1 MTEDLEQIAMEN
13 KVVVRDLMKVYK
25 RGMKEIIALRGMDFE
40 VKRGEFL
47 SIIGPSGSGKST
59 LMKMIGALDK
69 PTAGQI
75 FFD

>member
-25 RGMKEIIALRGMDFE
+25 RGIKEVIALRGMDFE

-47 SIIGPSGSGKST
+47 SINFATDLIANYKKANKT
-59 LMKMIGALDK
+59 LERNS
-69 PTAGQI
+69 
-75 FFD
+75 